1 MDLGLIRGIGTA
13 VLFLSFI
20 TLVIW
25 AYTPGRRKRFDEAAQ
40 LPFLGDEDAEHAG
53 GAR

>member
-1 MDLGLIRGIGTA
+1 MDLGMIRGIGTA
-13 VLFLSFI
+13 VLFVSFI

-25 AYTPGRRKRFDEAAQ
+25 AYTPGRRKRFEEAAQ
-40 LPFLGDEDAEHAG
+40 LPFLGDDEAKQAG